1 MMPKRTA
8 MPTRIVLILVILLA
22 TAAMVAATGQGEVP
36 LSEEAAE
43 PLDVSVEVLKGP
55 TGMGMIRLMD
65 EEPSFGDSVSVDY
78 AVSGAPDVL
87 VSKVLSGEV
96 DIAALPSNVA
106 AKLYNSGVPYQLAA
120 VNTLGVLYLVS
131 NGTEVD
137 SFAELAGARIDTSAR
152 GANPDIIL
160 RHLLSEHGMDPEE
173 DVELR
178 YYNHTELAQLV
189 IAGRSELAVLPEPFV
204 TRVVNAS
211 ETARVEIDLQE
222 VWRDLKGED
231 AFISMGVLVVKDSLV
246 AERPRFV
253 EEFLERYE
261 ASIDWVNANPRAAG
275 RLIEE
280 NELGFTAA
288 SAAEAIPR
296 ASIRY
301 IGATEARQ
309 RLEEYFSVL
318 RDFDPASIGGALP
331 DDGFYLDL

>member
-1 MMPKRTA
+1 MMRRRTV
-8 MPTRIVLILVILLA
+8 MPTRIALIFFILLA
-22 TAAMVAATGQGEVP
+22 TAAMVAAAGQGEVP
-36 LSEEAAE
+36 LSGEAAE

-65 EEPSFGDSVSVDY
+65 DDPAFGDSVSVDY

-131 NGTEVD
+131 NGPEVD
-137 SFAELAGARIDTSAR
+137 SFSELAGARIDTSAP

-160 RHLLSEHGMDPEE
+160 RHLLSEHGIVPEE

-189 IAGRSELAVLPEPFV
+189 IAGRSDLAVLPEPFV

-231 AFISMGVLVVKDSLV
+231 AFIAMGVLVVKDSLV

-288 SAAEAIPR
+288 SATGAIPR
-296 ASIRY
+296 ANIRY
-301 IGATEARQ
+301 IGAAEGRQ

-331 DDGFYLDL
+331 DDGFYLEL

>member
-1 MMPKRTA
+1 MWSC
-8 MPTRIVLILVILLA
+8 IVIPRRFLLILAISLA
-22 TAAMVAATGQGEVP
+22 TATTVAAAGQGEAP
-36 LSEEAAE
+36 LTEESAA
-43 PLDVSVEVLKGP
+43 PIDVAVEVLKGP

-131 NGTEVD
+131 NDAEVG
-137 SFAELAGARIDTSAR
+137 SFSELRGARIDTSAR

-160 RHLLSEHGMDPEE
+160 RHLLSEHEIDPEE

-189 IAGRSELAVLPEPFV
+189 ISGRSDLAVLPEPFV
-204 TRVVNAS
+204 TRVIGAS

-231 AFISMGVLVVKDSLV
+231 EFIAMGVLVVKNSLV
-246 AERPRFV
+246 EERPEFV
-253 EEFLERYE
+253 EEFLEGYE

-275 RLIEE
+275 RLIER

-301 IGATEARQ
+301 IGAAEARQ
-309 RLEEYFSVL
+309 RLEAYFSVL
-318 RDFDPASIGGALP
+318 LDFDPASIGGALP
-331 DDGFYLDL
+331 DDGFYLEL